1 MTPQIAM
8 VFGTFLFMIVF
19 MIWGKIEPC
28 IVVMLSLGFLWFTG
42 ILDTA
47 TAFGQFSGN
56 TIIVMIF
63 MMMCS
68 AGLMKTNILIHITH
82 LVKRLNGGER
92 VLYIVAMLTPF
103 VLCQILGGVSSL
115 MTTIPSAGRLGG
127 YQQHPPHPS
136 DPACP
141 GGLSVRHR
149 SVSHWHEHLPV
160 FAKE

>member
-92 VLYIVAMLTPF
+92 ALYIVAMLTPF
-103 VLCQILGGVSSL
+103 VLCQFMEASFSDGRPSL
-115 MTTIPSAGRLGG
+115 CWSAWRIPTTS
-127 YQQHPPHPS
+127 
-136 DPACP
+136 PA
-141 GGLSVRHR
+141 
-149 SVSHWHEHLPV
+149 PV
-160 FAKE
+160 